1 MVRPEYDFRVIGRNL
16 RKLRESK
23 NLSVEDV
30 RQYMQLGTIQAVYK
44 WERGDG
50 LPQADSLLAL
60 LTLYEV
66 NDYRILFEESD
77 SLSSLFLLKYCLRY
91 VKYIVLLNF

>member
-50 LPQADSLLAL
+50 LP
-60 LTLYEV
+60 
-66 NDYRILFEESD
+66 
-77 SLSSLFLLKYCLRY
+77 
-91 VKYIVLLNF
+91 